1 VTVLDPRLNAF
12 RADLADA
19 RLEGRASSPRYVAGE
34 VAQVVSPLTGVH
46 REPRFDAMQ
55 VTQLL
60 MGECVRV
67 FDVHE
72 GWAWVQAA
80 RDSYVGYVAANDLSR
95 TVVTATHRVSVPS
108 TLLFPG
114 PDIKSRPV
122 LTITMNAEVAVESLQ
137 DRFARLNSGRYA
149 IARHLKPIAEYET
162 DFVAS
167 AEALLH
173 TPYLW
178 GGKSSL
184 GIDCSGLVQLAL
196 ESAGIP
202 SPRDSDMQ
210 EQGLGRL
217 LGHNERKALAR
228 GDLVFWKGHV
238 GIMRDET
245 NLLHANAHFM
255 QVTSEPL
262 AEAEA
267 RIATRYGA
275 VTAIKRLQ

>member
-1 VTVLDPRLNAF
+1 MTVLDPRLNAF
-12 RADLADA
+12 RADLADS

-34 VAQVVSPLTGVH
+34 LAQVASPVVGVH

-67 FDVHE
+67 FDIHE
-72 GWAWVQAA
+72 GWAWIQAE
-80 RDSYVGYVAANDLSR
+80 RDSYVGYVAADDLSR
-95 TVVTATHRVSVPS
+95 TVANPTHRVSVPS
-108 TLLFPG
+108 TLLFSG
-114 PDIKSRPV
+114 PDIKSQPV
-122 LTITMNAEVAVESLQ
+122 LTVTMNAEVAVESVD
-137 DRFARLNSGRYA
+137 DRFAKLKSGHHA
-149 IARHLKPIAEYET
+149 IARHLKPIAEHET

-178 GGKSSL
+178 GGKSSF

-196 ESAGIP
+196 ESAGVP

-210 EQGLGRL
+210 EQSLGRT

-238 GIMRDET
+238 GIMRDDT
-245 NLLHANAHFM
+245 VLLHANAHFM